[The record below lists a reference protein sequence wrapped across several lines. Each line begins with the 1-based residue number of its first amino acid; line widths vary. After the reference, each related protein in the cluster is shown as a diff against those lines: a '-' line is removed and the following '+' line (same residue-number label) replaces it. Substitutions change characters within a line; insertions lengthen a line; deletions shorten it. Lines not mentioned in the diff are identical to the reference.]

1 MSEEKPFQV
10 NRGFQGCL
18 VAFLC
23 MAVFNLSISLV
34 CSDWLGLISGETQR
48 VLDLFIWL
56 FAICLGGYV
65 AARLGKTTGWTNSL
79 VVGLLAEFFVA
90 SRLPN
95 EGPDELFVDQL
106 KKMMNEMMN
115 DPGAH
120 WRPLVL
126 LALTIPAAILGGVI
140 WQKTGGF
147 PSNAKGQSE
156 VVNKTAPAEV

>member
-10 NRGFQGCL
+10 NRGFQGCS
-18 VAFLC
+18 VALLYI
-23 MAVFNLSISLV
+23 AVFQLSISLV
-34 CSDWLGLISGETQR
+34 CIDWLGLISGETQR

-56 FAICLGGYV
+56 SGICLGGYV

-79 VVGLLAEFFVA
+79 VVGLLAEFFVVR
-90 SRLPN
+90 RLPN
-95 EGPDELFVDQL
+95 VGPDELFVVQL
-106 KKMMNEMMN
+106 KKMMN
-115 DPGAH
+115 DPDTH
-120 WRPLVL
+120 WRPLIQ

-156 VVNKTAPAEV
+156 VVNKTEPAEE

>member
-1 MSEEKPFQV
+1 MSEEKRFDV
-10 NRGFQGCL
+10 KRGFQGCL
-18 VAFLC
+18 VTWLC
-23 MAVFNLSISLV
+23 MFVFTLSIFIVQNS
-34 CSDWLGLISGETQR
+34 WLGLISNETER
-48 VLDLFIWL
+48 VVVLFAGF
-56 FAICLGGYV
+56 FAICLGGYM

-140 WQKTGGF
+140 WQRTGGF
-147 PSNAKGQSE
+147 PSNAKGQS
-156 VVNKTAPAEV
+156 

>member
-1 MSEEKPFQV
+1 MSEEKPFQF
-10 NRGFQGCL
+10 NRGFQGCS
-18 VAFLC
+18 VALLYIV
-23 MAVFNLSISLV
+23 VFKLSISLV
-34 CSDWLGLISGETQR
+34 CIDWLGLISGETQR
-48 VLDLFIWL
+48 VLNLFIYL
-56 FAICLGGYV
+56 SAICLGGYV

-79 VVGLLAEFFVA
+79 VVGLLAELFLA

-95 EGPDELFVDQL
+95 EGPDELFVDL
-106 KKMMNEMMN
+106 KKVMN

-120 WRPLVL
+120 WRPLVG

-156 VVNKTAPAEV
+156 VVNKTEPAEE